1 MSQMGFEEISRVFHE
16 SFMEEEVS
24 KMFQG
29 CFRIL
34 KGVSKVF
41 QGSFKQKE
49 GLFIWKLQPG
59 GKLILMVVFS
69 YMKEGRLQELYRG
82 HLSGE

>member
-1 MSQMGFEEISRVFHE
+1 MFPKCFKELSRKFLRC
-16 SFMEEEVS
+16 FKKVS
-24 KMFQG
+24 CCMAQ
-29 CFRIL
+29 L
-34 KGVSKVF
+34 PE
-41 QGSFKQKE
+41 QKE
-49 GLFIWKLQPG
+49 GLFILKLQPG